1 MEPIKMVAKSKTPE
15 SSKRVNVSLPAEA
28 ISKLQEIS
36 QRRGVTM
43 TEAIRIAI
51 NTEDYLQNEIA
62 KGGKIIVE
70 KPDKS
75 FREVVFR

>member
-1 MEPIKMVAKSKTPE
+1 MVSKNE
-15 SSKRVNVSLPAEA
+15 NAKRVSVSLSDDA

-36 QRRGVTM
+36 QRRGITM

-51 NTEDYLQNEIA
+51 NTEDFVQKEIE
-62 KGGKIIVE
+62 KGGRIIVE